1 VANSERFPIESA
13 YDAEPAFNPWLIRLP
28 ILAIIGGMLWIMII
42 VLAVMA
48 YWRVM
53 DGRILPGV
61 HVYGVNVGGMSP
73 AQAQA
78 AVESAFTYDDQAVF
92 TFREPQSE
100 RFWQYTARDLG
111 VTFAASDAVDAAY
124 QIGREATPI
133 SSVVEQTLT
142 WLNGRNVSPI
152 VQYDQAAALAALE
165 RIAAEIERP
174 AIDAR
179 LIFDGASIQSTPGQV
194 GRVLDRR
201 STLARLDAAILSL
214 TTGAEIPL
222 LVTETTPVA
231 WDAEVAASRAMTAI
245 SAPIILTAEDAQGNP
260 LGPWT
265 ISTEQIAALVTVE
278 TNQNDDGTL
287 RYDVSVNTAPFRAS
301 LEALAPGLLIPQ
313 RDARYH
319 FDTASRSLLVI
330 QSGIDQRTLDIDAT
344 LQAIEAAIFS
354 PTNRIVP
361 LVFQYTP
368 ARYHNNITAQELG
381 ITELIAEGISS
392 YAGSPRARIDN
403 ILLSAARFDGLV
415 IAPGETFSF
424 NRHVGD
430 ITPEAGYVA
439 SKVIY
444 GDRTI
449 DGVGGGVCQ
458 VSTTAFRAAF
468 YAGYPFTEWH
478 AHSYR
483 VGYYEGSDPEGVG
496 MDAAIYVGELD
507 LRFINDTPYHLLIE
521 ASVSP
526 ASQTVH
532 FRFYSTSVG
541 RRVIKQG
548 PTIVSV
554 DPPLAT
560 RYEANSAL
568 QPGQE
573 LWVDWAAEGAFVEIG
588 RLIVDENGNTISR
601 QSFNRQYQPWGAI
614 IQVAPGD
621 FRLG

>member
-1 VANSERFPIESA
+1 VNSERLSLEPA
-13 YDAEPAFNPWLIRLP
+13 YDAEPPFNPWLIRLP
-28 ILAIIGGMLWIMII
+28 LLGIIGGMLWLMII
-42 VLAVMA
+42 VLALLA
-48 YWRVM
+48 YWRMM

-61 HVYGVNVGGMSP
+61 YIYGVSVGGMTP
-73 AQAQA
+73 AQARE
-78 AVESAFTYDDQAVF
+78 AVEAAFTYDEQAVF
-92 TFREPQSE
+92 TFRDPQTG
-100 RFWQYTARDLG
+100 RFWQHTARDLG
-111 VTFAASDAVDAAY
+111 VTFAAEEAAAAAY
-124 QIGREATPI
+124 QIGREAAPI
-133 SSVVEQTLT
+133 SSLVEQALT
-142 WLNGRNVSPI
+142 WLNGRSVPPI
-152 VQYDQAAALAALE
+152 VRYDQAAALAALD

-174 AIDAR
+174 AVDAR
-179 LIFDGASIQSTPGQV
+179 LIFDGAAVQAAPGQI
-194 GRVLDRR
+194 GRALDRR
-201 STLARLDAAILSL
+201 ATLARLDAAILSL
-214 TTGAEIPL
+214 TTGAEIALIVRDVPPASL
-222 LVTETTPVA
+222 
-231 WDAEVAASRAMTAI
+231 DAEAAASRITTAI

-265 ISTEQIAALVTVE
+265 ISTEQIAALLAVE
-278 TNQNDDGTL
+278 TEQNPDGTL
-287 RYDVSVNTAPFRAS
+287 RHAVSFSAEPFRAP

-319 FDTASRSLLVI
+319 FDPASRSLVVI
-330 QSGIDQRTLDIDAT
+330 QSAVDQRTLNVDAT
-344 LQAIEAAIFS
+344 LRAIEAAVFN

-361 LVFQYTP
+361 LVFDYTP
-368 ARYHNNITAQELG
+368 PRYHNQVTAQKLG
-381 ITELIAEGISS
+381 ITELIAEGVSS

-403 ILLSAARFDGLV
+403 ILLAAARFDGLV

-424 NRHVGD
+424 NRYVGD
-430 ITPEAGYVA
+430 ITPEAGYVP

-483 VGYYEGSDPEGVG
+483 VGYYERGDPEGVG

-521 ASVSP
+521 TSVSP
-526 ASQTVH
+526 AAQTVH

-554 DPPLAT
+554 EPPLPT
-560 RYEANSAL
+560 RYEVNPAL

-588 RLIVDENGNTISR
+588 RLIVDENGNTIAR

-614 IQVAPGD
+614 VQVAPGD
-621 FRLG
+621 ARLR

>member
-1 VANSERFPIESA
+1 MANSERFPIASA

-28 ILAIIGGMLWIMII
+28 ILAIIGGMLWIAILS
-42 VLAVMA
+42 LALLA

-61 HVYGVNVGGMSP
+61 HIYGVNVGGMSP
-73 AQAQA
+73 AQAAA
-78 AVESAFTYDDQAVF
+78 AVEAAFTYDDQAVF
-92 TFREPQSE
+92 TFRDPQGG
-100 RFWQYTARDLG
+100 RFWQYSARDLG
-111 VTFAASDAVDAAY
+111 VTFAADDAVNAAY

-133 SSVVEQTLT
+133 RSLIEQGLT
-142 WLNGRNVSPI
+142 WLNGRSVSPI
-152 VQYDQAAALAALE
+152 VRYEQAAALAALE

-179 LIFDGASIQSTPGQV
+179 LIFDGAAVQATPGQV
-194 GRVLDRR
+194 GRALDRR
-201 STLARLDAAILSL
+201 GTLARLDAAILSL

-222 LVTETTPVA
+222 VVTETAPAA
-231 WDAEVAASRAMTAI
+231 WDAELAASRAMTAV
-245 SAPIILTAEDAQGNP
+245 SAPIILTAEDAQGNS

-265 ISTEQIAALVTVE
+265 ISTEQIAALLSVE
-278 TNQNDDGTL
+278 AVQNPDGTL
-287 RYDVSVNTAPFRAS
+287 RYDASVNTEPFRAA

-330 QSGIDQRTLDIDAT
+330 QSAVDQRTLDIDAT

-368 ARYHNNITAQELG
+368 PRYHNRMTAQELG
-381 ITELIAEGISS
+381 ITELIAEGVSS

-424 NRHVGD
+424 NRYVGD

-483 VGYYEGSDPEGVG
+483 VGYYERGDPEGVG
-496 MDAAIYVGELD
+496 MDAAIYIGELD

-521 ASVSP
+521 TSVSP

-532 FRFYSTSVG
+532 FRFYSTRVG

-554 DPPLAT
+554 DPPLPT
-560 RYEANSAL
+560 RYEVNSAL

-573 LWVDWAAEGAFVEIG
+573 LWVDWAAEGAFIEIG
-588 RLIVDENGNTISR
+588 RLIVDENGSILSR

-614 IQVAPGD
+614 VQVAPGD
-621 FRLG
+621 PRLG